1 MTRAT
6 REPGNA
12 GGSGGEHSPE
22 EGWLWWQH
30 SAQRSRAGPIPE
42 RGAQL
47 ESHLAGCCCALNS
60 GVAGMGGIG
69 IRDLAVRPPGWQE
82 QGGGAIAV
90 TTRRYRSCHGSRP
103 GRASSDSDAQHRAA
117 PRPHH
122 LRRREEAG
130 EGGSNTEKHGRSGLF
145 ELG

>member
-82 QGGGAIAV
+82 QGRTGSQAPQPQPPTRHISSLPNPGA
-90 TTRRYRSCHGSRP
+90 GSSWVCFTVRF
-103 GRASSDSDAQHRAA
+103 
-117 PRPHH
+117 
-122 LRRREEAG
+122 EEG
-130 EGGSNTEKHGRSGLF
+130 EEGIETGDTENEVGVL
-145 ELG
+145 